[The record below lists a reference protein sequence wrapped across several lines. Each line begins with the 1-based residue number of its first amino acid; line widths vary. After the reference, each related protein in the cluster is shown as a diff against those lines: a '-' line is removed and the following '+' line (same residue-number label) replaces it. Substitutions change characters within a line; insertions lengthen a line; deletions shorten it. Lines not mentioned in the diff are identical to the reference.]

1 MISDGYFARAGS
13 ISADFSRFMAW
24 KSSDGI
30 NYAPNKSL
38 EIKTLIDGMLNP
50 KTLLDI
56 ICNFIVFEKEQ
67 IRDLNGILSIKTTKK
82 IACYHQ
88 YYAVNKAIS
97 RTITASSKD
106 GDKKGGVVWHTQGSG
121 KSLSMVFYSAKA
133 IKALNNPTILL
144 ITDRNDLDDQLFGTF
159 ASCANLLR
167 QEPKQ
172 ANDKEHLKELLRV
185 ASGGV
190 VFTTIQKFS
199 PENDNVFEC
208 LSLRDNIIV
217 IADEAHRTQYGFDA
231 KVVEEKSKSGD
242 VLGQKI
248 VYGFAKY
255 LRDALPNAT
264 YIGFTGTPI
273 ESHDINTPAVFGNY
287 IDIYDISRAV
297 EDGATVSIYYESRL
311 AKIELSEE
319 GKRLVNEL
327 DEKLENQ
334 DSQKAK
340 ATKLEA
346 LVGSTSRL
354 KQIAK
359 DIVKHFETRSSKL
372 GGKGMIVSISRS
384 VAIKLYDEII
394 KIRPSWHS
402 DELSSG
408 AIKVVMTSSSSD
420 GVEFSKHHTSKIQ
433 KQFLANRMRNIDDEL
448 KLVIVVDMWLTGFD
462 VPSLHTLYIDKPM
475 KGHNLMQ
482 AIARVNRVYKDK
494 PSGLVV
500 DYLGIASDLKKALS
514 FYSESGGKGD
524 IITTQEDAV
533 KVMIEKLEIVEQMLP
548 NDYEKYFELDTGAK
562 LEYIP
567 DVEEHILSNEDGKNR
582 FIKEFAALDKAYT
595 IAMPHEKALSIK
607 NKIAFMYAIKARFLK
622 FAKENENENLLNQA
636 LIKQVVDKA
645 IVSSKVV
652 DIFDASGIKKP
663 DISILSDEFL
673 LEVKNMKRKNLAFEM
688 LKKILNDEIKAREKL
703 SLTKAK
709 KLAQM
714 LSDAIKKYNNKL
726 ISSSEALD
734 ELINMSKSI
743 VSMEDE
749 AKKLGLKDYE
759 YAFYSALA
767 CNDEYEKI
775 LGNEK
780 LLALVSEILQ
790 IIKNNV
796 SIDWMIKENVRAR
809 LRVAVKRVLNKYG
822 YPPDMQQLAIDG
834 VLAQAEILAKELAN
848 E

>member
-1 MISDGYFARAGS
+1 
-13 ISADFSRFMAW
+13 
-24 KSSDGI
+24 
-30 NYAPNKSL
+30 
-38 EIKTLIDGMLNP
+38 
-50 KTLLDI
+50 
-56 ICNFIVFEKEQ
+56 
-67 IRDLNGILSIKTTKK
+67 
-82 IACYHQ
+82 
-88 YYAVNKAIS
+88 
-97 RTITASSKD
+97 
-106 GDKKGGVVWHTQGSG
+106 
-121 KSLSMVFYSAKA
+121 
-133 IKALNNPTILL
+133 NPTILL

-562 LEYIP
+562 LEYIL

-834 VLAQAEILAKELAN
+834 VLAQAEILAKELA
-848 E
+848 